1 MSLEVK
7 KFIGGKMDSFIAWV
21 GGKKLLRK
29 EIVNRFPQD
38 GVKKYV
44 EVFGGAGWVL
54 FYKDKHAEKEVYNDV
69 NSELV
74 NLFRNV
80 KYHPEAVAKEL
91 ELTVSSREIFEKFKA
106 ADVGQM
112 TEIQRAARYLYL
124 IKLSYGATVR
134 SFGCRARNT
143 IDMDALL
150 QVKRR
155 LDGVLIENKSFAKL
169 ITAQDE
175 VGTLFYCDPPYHNT
189 EKYYDTGEDGFGE
202 EMHILLRDTLRGIK
216 GNFVLSYNDDEFI
229 REIYKG
235 FVIEEV
241 ERSHNLKM
249 AMGDLGS
256 RYKELIIRNF

>member
-1 MSLEVK
+1 
-7 KFIGGKMDSFIAWV
+7 
-21 GGKKLLRK
+21 
-29 EIVNRFPQD
+29 
-38 GVKKYV
+38 
-44 EVFGGAGWVL
+44 
-54 FYKDKHAEKEVYNDV
+54 
-69 NSELV
+69 
-74 NLFRNV
+74 
-80 KYHPEAVAKEL
+80 
-91 ELTVSSREIFEKFKA
+91 
-106 ADVGQM
+106 M

-155 LDGVLIENKSFAKL
+155 LDGVLIENKSFPKL
-169 ITAQDE
+169 ITAQDG
-175 VGTLFYCDPPYHNT
+175 VGTLFYCDPPYNNT

-202 EMHILLRDTLRGIK
+202 EMHVLLRDRLRSIK
-216 GNFVLSYNDDEFI
+216 GKFVLSYNDDEFI

-256 RYKELIIRNF
+256 TYKELIIRNF